1 MMMTDPLFLITF
13 FGGLVIAFV
22 AARGVRRLIERRR
35 ARRVATGPDKRSRQV
50 RRAQKREARKRQKW

>member
-13 FGGLVIAFV
+13 FGGLAIAVV
-22 AARGVRRLIERRR
+22 AARSVRRLIERRR
-35 ARRVATGPDKRSRQV
+35 GRRVAAGPDTRSRQV